1 MDRDGRR
8 YVGIDVGVAN
18 GEGSWLSLRQIER
31 SGDGEGE
38 EEGDKFCRARAK
50 SSTEETVSFIV
61 SSLWR
66 KEELRKIQIIPI
78 LHSQMKVS
86 HAHIHIIRS

>member
-1 MDRDGRR
+1 MAD
-8 YVGIDVGVAN
+8 

-50 SSTEETVSFIV
+50 SSTEETVSFIA
-61 SSLWR
+61 SSMWR
-66 KEELRKIQIIPI
+66 KEELGKKIQIIPI
-78 LHSQMKVS
+78 LHGQMKVF